1 MCLMLYIGT
10 ANELS
15 LEASEDLRV
24 EEVEHRRRGVIQWF
38 SQPAVRFVGAHT
50 GCSCGFPS
58 VIAEQPIEYYDG
70 MPLDSGHRA
79 ADLRSVEAL
88 IGLIRGALTGSDRVE
103 LYPVSDGSE
112 ASAPTG
118 VIDWPI
124 DSILAEHFFFNEQF
138 MHIVRNRGAAEN
150 AQ

>member
-10 ANELS
+10 ASELP
-15 LEASEDLRV
+15 LEASRDLRV
-24 EEVEHRRRGVIQWF
+24 EEVEDRRRGVIQWF

-58 VIAEQPIEYYDG
+58 VIAEEPIEYYEG
-70 MPLDSGHRA
+70 MPLDSDDRA
-79 ADLRSVEAL
+79 ADLRSVHAL
-88 IGLIRGALTGSDRVE
+88 ISVIRTALAASDRVE
-103 LYPVSDGSE
+103 LYPIADGSE
-112 ASAPTG
+112 AKAPKG

-124 DSILAEHFFFNEQF
+124 DSIRAERFFFNEQY
-138 MHIVRNRGAAEN
+138 MHIVRNRRSAEK